1 MAEERNKM
9 SLRSR
14 LHFWLCDSLN
24 IVSQDDFIHFC
35 EHLDQYLAKQNQF
48 NQLVG
53 NKLKLKR
60 KDKEIDSGNIDRGM
74 FG

>member
-1 MAEERNKM
+1 MKNKFT
-9 SLRSR
+9 LRQR
-14 LHFWLCDSLN
+14 IHYWMCDVFNL
-24 IVSQDDFIHFC
+24 VSQDDFISFC